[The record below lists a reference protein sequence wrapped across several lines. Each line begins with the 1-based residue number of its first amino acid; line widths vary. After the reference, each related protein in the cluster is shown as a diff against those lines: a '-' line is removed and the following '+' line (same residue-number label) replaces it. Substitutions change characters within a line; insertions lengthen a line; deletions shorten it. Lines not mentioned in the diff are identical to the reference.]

1 MPLFMSVFANK
12 TCAKCHVISI
22 PWLHHPRNTF
32 NMEAETPSMKRSD
45 IINEIQVQTGQTK
58 KTIKDVLLALSVVL
72 AGELQANEPVEVP
85 HLGRKLDAP
94 IRRARTSQR

>member
-1 MPLFMSVFANK
+1 
-12 TCAKCHVISI
+12 
-22 PWLHHPRNTF
+22 
-32 NMEAETPSMKRSD
+32 MKRSD

-85 HLGRKLDAP
+85 HLGRLLPMDKPLGMNRRIRVAEFNASRELRRKLDAP